1 MTLKNLLPFIEL
13 PLIAALIGWL
23 TNWVAIKMLFH
34 PKKRIK
40 IGILKIQGIF
50 PKRQK
55 IFAEKLGMVVAHE
68 LFSSHDIKE
77 KINQSNIDKEIK
89 ALIDKHINTFLNT
102 KLKEA
107 YPQIVMFIYNYII
120 RQFKDVTMKEIETL
134 LPLVLNAYKQ
144 NIEKSLDIVDIEGTV
159 ASKVA
164 NFSSDKLE
172 EILYSIMKKE
182 FRFVEILGG
191 VLGFIIGL
199 IQVILVRL

>member
-40 IGILKIQGIF
+40 IGIFEIQGIF

-199 IQVILVRL
+199 LQVILVNL

>member
-1 MTLKNLLPFIEL
+1 MNHLLQFIEL

-34 PKKRIK
+34 PKNKIK
-40 IGILKIQGIF
+40 VGIFEIQGVF

-55 IFAEKLGMVVAHE
+55 IFAEKLGMVVAHD

-77 KINQSNIDKEIK
+77 KISQSNIDKEIK

-144 NIEKSLDIVDIEGTV
+144 NIEKSLDVVDIEGTV

-172 EILYSIMKKE
+172 ELLYSIMKRE
-182 FRFVEILGG
+182 FKFVEIIGG

-199 IQVILVRL
+199 IQVILVNL